1 MKRLC
6 YVVFLAL
13 LPMSCKDTVLP
24 KPKALLS
31 LEYPEATYQYF
42 DPQKCP
48 FVFERNASTAVSL
61 SGCDFQIAYALQK
74 ATLFTTYKK
83 VDQNLNELL
92 RDAQNLTQK
101 HVVKAESI
109 SEQPYI
115 NPAKKVYG
123 MLYHVTGEAASQTQF
138 YLTDSLHHFFTG
150 SVYFR
155 ARPNYDS
162 ILPASEYLRKD
173 VIRLMESFEWKD

>member
-1 MKRLC
+1 VKRLC

-13 LPMSCKDTVLP
+13 LPMGCKDTVLP

-31 LEYPEATYQYF
+31 LEYPTATYQYF
-42 DPQKCP
+42 DPEKCP
-48 FVFERNASTAVSL
+48 FAFQRNVSTAVTV
-61 SGCDFQIAYALQK
+61 SGCNLQIAYALQK
-74 ATLFTTYKK
+74 ATLFTTYKN

-115 NPAKKVYG
+115 NPEKNVYG
-123 MLYHVTGEAASQTQF
+123 MLYQVTGEAASQTQF

-155 ARPNYDS
+155 AKPNYDS
-162 ILPASEYLRKD
+162 ILPASDYLRKD
-173 VIRLMESFEWKD
+173 VIKLMESFEWKD

>member
-1 MKRLC
+1 ML
-6 YVVFLAL
+6 LTL
-13 LPMSCKDTVLP
+13 LPLSCKDAVLP

-31 LEYPEATYQYF
+31 LMYPRAEYQYF
-42 DPQKCP
+42 DPENCP
-48 FVFERNASTAVSL
+48 FVFEKNASTTVAVG
-61 SGCDFQIAYALQK
+61 GCDLKISYALQK

-83 VDQNLNELL
+83 VDKNLHELL

-109 SEQPYI
+109 SEQPFL
-115 NPAKKVYG
+115 NPSKKVYG

-150 SVYFR
+150 SVYFNVT
-155 ARPNYDS
+155 PNYDS

-173 VIRLMESFEWKD
+173 VIRLMESFEWRD